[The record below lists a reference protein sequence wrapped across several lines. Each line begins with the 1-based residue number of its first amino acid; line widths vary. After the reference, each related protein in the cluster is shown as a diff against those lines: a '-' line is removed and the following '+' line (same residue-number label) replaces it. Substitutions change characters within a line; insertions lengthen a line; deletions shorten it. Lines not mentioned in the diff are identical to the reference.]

1 MIPRKLKAKG
11 ILFDLDGTIVDS
23 TEAYLEAAK
32 QAFHAIGK
40 DPPEKQKALEIPK
53 RLEQN
58 LPITDIVTDNLTDFL
73 IHYLKTFYSVT
84 QEKIKPLPNVEK
96 TLATLAQNAKLALIT
111 MRSTPK
117 TEVKTE
123 LERFQIAKYFTY
135 IVTSQDTHKPK
146 PSPEALIKTV
156 EALDVNMCDCII
168 VGDSVIDIQAGKA
181 AGTQTVAVLSGL
193 YSRVELAREQPDLI
207 LADVNQLLGHVDFVL

>member
-1 MIPRKLKAKG
+1 MPPQKLKAKG

-23 TEAYLEAAK
+23 TEAYLEAAN
-32 QAFHAIGK
+32 QAFYAIGK
-40 DPPEKQKALEIPK
+40 NPPEKQKALEIPK

-58 LPITDIVTDNLTDFL
+58 LPITDIVTGSIADFL
-73 IHYLKTFYSVT
+73 VHYLKTFYSVT

-96 TLATLAQNAKLALIT
+96 TLAALTKNSKLALIT

-117 TEVKTE
+117 TEVTAE
-123 LERFQIAKYFTY
+123 LKHFNLAKYFTY

-156 EALDVNMCDCII
+156 EALDVKLCDCII

-193 YSRVELAREQPDLI
+193 YSCDELALEQPDLI
-207 LADVNQLLGHVDFVL
+207 LSDVNQLPRHVDSGL